1 MHQITVG
8 AKLVGHRSPIISP
21 LLLDFETPPHTLRE
35 LLTAI
40 VRQQVAAF
48 QASKSE
54 AQILK
59 VLTERELEAG
69 IEEGRILSGGLEADS
84 RLPDPEDAIAVALGT
99 FLDGFYFVFVNGI
112 QIEDLE
118 HPVQEVK
125 EVMFLRLTPLV
136 GG

>member
-1 MHQITVG
+1 M
-8 AKLVGHRSPIISP
+8 R
-21 LLLDFETPPHTLRE
+21 D

-40 VRQQVAAF
+40 VRQQVNAF
-48 QASKSE
+48 QANKSE
-54 AQILK
+54 AKILK

-69 IEEGRILSGGLEADS
+69 MESGRIVSGEAEPDS
-84 RLPDPEDAIAVALGT
+84 RLPDPETSIAIALST
-99 FLDGFYFVFVNGI
+99 FLDGFYFVFVDDI